1 MTDVIPHGQCT
12 YRGPENRCPK
22 PATRHVDS
30 RALGRP
36 DAGLMVCEEHYQEV
50 KAYWL
55 DQGEARAK
63 EAEPG

>member
-1 MTDVIPHGQCT
+1 MAQCA

-36 DAGLMVCEEHYQEV
+36 DAGLDVCDEHYAEV

-55 DQGEARAK
+55 DQGARETRETK
-63 EAEPG
+63 DPES